1 MTSDYKNVCKLNN
14 YSEITGG
21 RVVRI
26 GGATVRNEVDMDT
39 LLNKIMGGINIRIR
53 EKDKFDYSTLAK
65 TVNDFLDT
73 IKDID

>member
-1 MTSDYKNVCKLNN
+1 MTSDYKNVRKLNN

-26 GGATVRNEVDMDT
+26 GGATPRDEVDMDT

-73 IKDID
+73 IKDMD